1 MAVFAAI
8 NGTLQP
14 VFNLDTQD
22 GPIAGATSL
31 AGLPVQPQGPKLD
44 FFTITANASLNTTG
58 NTGGYLANVIQQV
71 QIKGTVA
78 MYQVNGAQLSLA
90 VYPTGAYTAATLA
103 AQVQEAN
110 ATGGVNIGIETGNV
124 VTVGFKLATS

>member
-1 MAVFAAI
+1 
-8 NGTLQP
+8 
-14 VFNLDTQD
+14 
-22 GPIAGATSL
+22 
-31 AGLPVQPQGPKLD
+31 
-44 FFTITANASLNTTG
+44 LNTTG

-78 MYQVNGAQLSLA
+78 MYQVNGQQLSIA

-110 ATGGVNIGIETGNV
+110 ATGSVNIGIETGNV

>member
-1 MAVFAAI
+1 
-8 NGTLQP
+8 
-14 VFNLDTQD
+14 
-22 GPIAGATSL
+22 
-31 AGLPVQPQGPKLD
+31 
-44 FFTITANASLNTTG
+44 
-58 NTGGYLANVIQQV
+58 
-71 QIKGTVA
+71 

>member
-1 MAVFAAI
+1 MAIFAAT

-14 VFNLDTQD
+14 VFNFDTQN

-58 NTGGYLANVIQQV
+58 NTGGYLANVMQQIQTL
-71 QIKGTVA
+71 GTVGV
-78 MYQVNGAQLSLA
+78 YQVDGAQLSIG
-90 VYPTGAYTAATLA
+90 VYPTGAYTTATLA
-103 AQVQEAN
+103 VAVQRAN
-110 ATGGVNIGIETGNV
+110 ATGNVNIGIETGNV